1 MATRPSAEN
10 LWDLLRDVQ
19 RRLHALETG
28 TRIGHAAIPSGG
40 ALVVLNDLGEP
51 VLRVGTLSIGGY
63 GIERWNGTAW
73 VAVT

>member
-1 MATRPSAEN
+1 MATRPSPEN
-10 LWDLLRDVQ
+10 LWDVVRELQ

-28 TRIGHAAIPSGG
+28 SRIGKASIPAGG
-40 ALVVLNDLGEP
+40 ALVVLDNTGAP
-51 VLRVGTLSIGGY
+51 VLRIGTLSIGGY